1 MKRIIIWFISILLI
15 LFFAILCM
23 TINDDRYNDKIIKNV
38 LKNTSVKRVNY
49 LNKYDNYY
57 IVMDKEYVYVFDL
70 KYNEILSKDI
80 MLIHSN
86 DKKYDII
93 YKDNELLYFNDYIN
107 KDVLVY
113 EYYDIDTYKLVD
125 KKYIGGNLDG

>member
-93 YKDNELLYFNDYIN
+93 YKDNKLLYFNDYIN

>member
-1 MKRIIIWFISILLI
+1 
-15 LFFAILCM
+15 M

-93 YKDNELLYFNDYIN
+93 YKDNKLLYFNDYIN

-113 EYYDIDTYKLVD
+113 EYYNIDTYKLVD